1 MNLHSLKNTPGARR
15 KRMRVGRGESS
26 GKGKTSGKGHK
37 GQMSRTGH
45 KHKPTFEGGQM
56 RLVRRIPKRGF
67 HNPSRQAYH
76 AVNVA
81 ALACFENG
89 TEITPDLLRQAGLSG
104 SARAAIKIL
113 GTGELPRRLMV
124 KAQAFSAQ
132 ARAKIEAAGG
142 TCEVLKP

>member
-1 MNLHSLKNTPGARR
+1 
-15 KRMRVGRGESS
+15 
-26 GKGKTSGKGHK
+26 
-37 GQMSRTGH
+37 
-45 KHKPTFEGGQM
+45 
-56 RLVRRIPKRGF
+56 
-67 HNPSRQAYH
+67 
-76 AVNVA
+76 VNVA

-113 GTGELPRRLMV
+113 GTGELPRRLTV